1 MMNIRKAGVL
11 TVCCLITLLFAFF
24 PTFAFADEGGSVADA
39 LKSGKTIGQE
49 TPVSGSQP
57 ASMPGSETTGLWGY
71 LLQVVFSLA
80 VIAVLIYLLLRFMA
94 KRQLGSTNGP
104 IKVIAAAPLHNGKSL
119 QIVMIGDSL
128 YVLGVGNDVRLLR
141 HIPPGE
147 EVDVVL
153 AEAEMKGVP
162 GLKLDWLPFGRKKGE
177 DDFTVDEHGRTFEEL
192 LNKQWGEVSGQPMKS
207 GLWTEEEGQRKGV
220 PR

>member
-11 TVCCLITLLFAFF
+11 SVCCLITLLFAFF
-24 PTFAFADEGGSVADA
+24 PSCSFAEEGGSVADA
-39 LKSGKTIGQE
+39 LKSGKSIGAE
-49 TPVSGSQP
+49 TPAGGSQP
-57 ASMPGSETTGLWGY
+57 APMPGSENSGMWGY

-128 YVLGVGNDVRLLR
+128 YVLGVGDDVQLLR

-153 AEAEMKGVP
+153 AQAEIKQVP
-162 GLKLDWLPFGRKKGE
+162 GLKLDWIPFGRKKEE
-177 DDFTVDEHGRTFEEL
+177 DVFAVDQHGRTFEEL

-207 GLWTEEEGQRKGV
+207 DLWAEEEGQRRGD